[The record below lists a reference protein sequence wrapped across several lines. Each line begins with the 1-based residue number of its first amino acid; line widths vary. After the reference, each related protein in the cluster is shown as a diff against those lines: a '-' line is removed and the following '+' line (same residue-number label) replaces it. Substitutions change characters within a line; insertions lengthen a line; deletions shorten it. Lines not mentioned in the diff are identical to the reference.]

1 MRPLTPKFPKL
12 LHGGDY
18 NPEQWLRYPE
28 ILKQDVELMKKADI
42 NCVSVGIFSWAHLEP
57 NEGEYDFDW
66 LEKIIDNLYKNWHLY
81 RVGHT
86 VRCKAALDE
95 RKV

>member
-28 ILKQDVELMKKADI
+28 ILKQDVELM
-42 NCVSVGIFSWAHLEP
+42 NCAVA
-57 NEGEYDFDW
+57 
-66 LEKIIDNLYKNWHLY
+66 
-81 RVGHT
+81 RQ
-86 VRCKAALDE
+86 
-95 RKV
+95 